1 MRKNICFA
9 VISCAL
15 LFCVGIL
22 FIKTDYLSARSA
34 NRVST
39 PQFEKDAIEDRVV
52 INLDRPVDISW
63 FTLKARNQVVFD
75 LKDAFFP
82 DGLLVDQ
89 VDSRIVQT
97 IRTSQHKEDVVRV
110 TLGLRPD
117 CNYNFSTNQ
126 RRRKNSHVLS
136 LSVYP
141 MIHGGLPSQIS
152 GTLLASSK
160 TKEDA
165 PIEEKPGQVTRPIPP
180 KQTGPSVAPYS
191 NQVSAPLFKEKG
203 NEEQV
208 LIKLNHPVDVSWFRL
223 ESQDRI
229 VVDLKDTFIPE
240 GFLSNEVNSQIIK
253 AIRTGQHKE
262 DIVRV
267 TLELEPGS
275 VYNFSTT
282 QGQVQ
287 GSPALFLCLSPEK
300 HEGPSFRKEPE
311 PLVAEAEPKIP
322 PSFETE
328 PDQPVQGVALSPEK
342 KPFPPFLAHLS
353 MPKLETSE
361 GQDQIT
367 INLNR
372 PVDASWFS
380 LKSPDRI
387 VVDIKNAFIPEKVLS
402 QAVNSPNIKSIR
414 AAQNQKDV
422 VRVVLDLKPGGPRQF
437 STTQKIVDDAHVLTL
452 CLGPE
457 KPGIPDASQAG
468 TVLAAAE
475 TQTEGPGQPG
485 EPEQDFKTAS
495 LQSSNRLSAPEFEIQ
510 GNEEQVLIKLDRP
523 VDTAWYI
530 KESPDR
536 IVVDIKDA
544 VIPEGVLDK
553 EIHSDKIKSIHASQ
567 EKEDVVRVVLALQPD
582 SKYEFSTAQGF
593 VEGDHVLF
601 LSLAPEKGKAPPAP
615 GSGDILVS
623 SLEEDQQGPV
633 PEPGQEDIPPFLAH
647 ADTPPVPEDDAA
659 PLNRLSDPQF
669 KAQGSE
675 EQILIKVDRPVAMS
689 WSTEKSPGQ
698 IIVNIRDAVIG
709 EGGLT
714 RQINAQKIQS
724 IQASQETKDMVQL
737 VLNLQPDSAVEF
749 STAQGF
755 VDGSHALSLRI
766 GPEKGAPAQEDTG
779 DVLASAETQDM
790 MPSAPLQPDQAEPA
804 MAQAPASPEAGD
816 QAAAMLANRLSD
828 PTYSAHGNV
837 EQILIK
843 LDRPVATSW
852 TALES
857 SGQIMVDI
865 KGAVVPEGGLTKE
878 IHSKKIKSLQA
889 SQAKED
895 VVRLVLN
902 LEPDSDVEFSTAQGF
917 VEGSHVLS
925 FRLGPGKEIP
935 AEAAAPALASLPK
948 ETRAMAP
955 EQALAEATGPIQP
968 EDREVPYE
976 PILSTQE
983 TMAEPRVEPVAVETT
998 EAEGVAVA
1006 MAETEPAP
1014 GETGWVEMAEAE
1026 TAGAEIAKAETVEP
1040 ETAAVE
1046 VAETEAPEVQAPEVK
1061 APEAETA
1068 GVKIA
1073 EAQAPEIE
1081 TTEPEAAEA
1090 EKAGIETA
1098 QAETAE
1104 VPMAET
1110 KTPEAIAPEIET
1122 AVAEAPEAETPEV
1135 KTAPVEAPEIET
1147 AEAEAD
1153 TAREETAEQQ
1163 DLKISGLVQARGTLQ
1178 VADQGAE
1185 NETSF
1190 RNRVILE
1197 ADYKDMLVVSALSD
1211 YLYFGPDDKTSDYD
1225 LDLYEAKLQYQ
1236 WENVTVSLGKQ
1247 IVRWGKMDRISPVD
1261 TLNPQDLRE
1270 FNLPDYEDRK
1280 IPVWMADIRYTFNG
1294 FTLEGVV
1301 IPFFE
1306 ENRQNYFQS
1315 NWSMFGHIKKE
1326 VADSNLSAFQKA
1338 YFENLNVH
1346 EEDPDNETEWGVR
1359 LSASVRD
1366 LDFGFTYHYATED
1379 NPYYESFPVKNI
1391 SVADGL
1397 SPDDF
1402 TAGTYQNEDIEV
1414 EYRKTSI
1421 AGLEFETAVAGFGI
1435 RGEAAWYENESF
1447 LTTSL
1452 TSVRKPTFTYAIGA
1466 DYTTKA
1472 NTYLNFQVA
1481 HRYVADFD
1489 DTILYAEE
1497 NETSLLGEIRLNA
1510 FVDWLQACVKY
1521 TKPLN
1526 NDSFYLNP
1534 YLKLSYIT
1542 NLDCRIGAGIYSGDS
1557 DTRLGRFEDQDVYY
1571 LDVTYRF

>member
-1 MRKNICFA
+1 MKKNICFA

-22 FIKTDYLSARSA
+22 FIKTEYLSARSA

-52 INLDRPVDISW
+52 IKLDRPVDISW

-110 TLGLRPD
+110 TLELKPD

-141 MIHGGLPSQIS
+141 MIHGGVPSQIS
-152 GTLLASSK
+152 GTLQASSK
-160 TKEDA
+160 TKDEA
-165 PIEEKPGQVTRPIPP
+165 PIEEKPGQVVRPIPP
-180 KQTGPSVAPYS
+180 KQTGSSVSPYS

-240 GFLSNEVNSQIIK
+240 GFLSNEVNSRIIK

-311 PLVAEAEPKIP
+311 ALVAEAEPKIR

-328 PDQPVQGVALSPEK
+328 PAQPVQGVALSPEK

-353 MPKLETSE
+353 APKLETQE

-402 QAVNSPNIKSIR
+402 QEVNSPNIKSIR

-422 VRVVLDLKPGGPRQF
+422 VRVVLDLKPGSPRQF
-437 STTQKIVDDAHVLTL
+437 STTQKIVDDVHVLTL

-457 KPGIPDASQAG
+457 KPGVPDASEAG
-468 TVLAAAE
+468 TVLVAAE

-485 EPEQDFKTAS
+485 GPEQDFKTAS

-601 LSLAPEKGKAPPAP
+601 LSLGPEKEKSPRAP

-623 SLEEDQQGPV
+623 SLDEDQPGPA

-647 ADTPPVPEDDAA
+647 ADTPPAPESEATPT

-669 KAQGSE
+669 KARGNE

-698 IIVNIRDAVIG
+698 IIVNVRDAVIG

-714 RQINAQKIQS
+714 REINAQKIQS

-737 VLNLQPDSAVEF
+737 ILNLQPDSEVEF

-766 GPEKGAPAQEDTG
+766 GPGKGAPAPEDTG
-779 DVLASAETQDM
+779 DVLASARPQDTL
-790 MPSAPLQPDQAEPA
+790 PAPPFQPDQAEPA
-804 MAQAPASPEAGD
+804 MAQALASPEAED
-816 QAAAMLANRLSD
+816 KAAAVLSNRLSA
-828 PTYSAHGNV
+828 PTYSAHGNI

-857 SGQIMVDI
+857 SDRIVVDI
-865 KGAVVPEGGLTKE
+865 KDAVVPEGGMTKE

-889 SQAKED
+889 NQAKED

-902 LEPDSDVEFSTAQGF
+902 LEPGSDVEFSTAQGF

-925 FRLGPGKEIP
+925 FRIGPGTKIP
-935 AEAAAPALASLPK
+935 AETASPALAASLPK
-948 ETRAMAP
+948 ETKAMAP
-955 EQALAEATGPIQP
+955 EQPVQALAEATEPVQLEGR
-968 EDREVPYE
+968 DVPYE

-983 TMAEPRVEPVAVETT
+983 TMTEQRVKTVAVETAQT
-998 EAEGVAVA
+998 ESVEAAIAEAG
-1006 MAETEPAP
+1006 PAQ
-1014 GETGWVEMAEAE
+1014 GETGWVDMGEAE
-1026 TAGAEIAKAETVEP
+1026 TAGAETAGAKTADAETVKP

-1046 VAETEAPEVQAPEVK
+1046 AAKTEAGQVQAPEVK
-1061 APEAETA
+1061 APEAETT
-1068 GVKIA
+1068 GVELA
-1073 EAQAPEIE
+1073 EAQVPEIE
-1081 TTEPEAAEA
+1081 PAEA
-1090 EKAGIETA
+1090 KTP
-1098 QAETAE
+1098 E
-1104 VPMAET
+1104 VVMAET
-1110 KTPEAIAPEIET
+1110 ETPET
-1122 AVAEAPEAETPEV
+1122 RVAEIMTAETEAPKVEAPEV

-1147 AEAEAD
+1147 AEAEVPGVD
-1153 TAREETAEQQ
+1153 TTREEPAEQQ

-1178 VADQGAE
+1178 AADQGVE

-1197 ADYKDMLVVSALSD
+1197 ADYKDTLVISALSD
-1211 YLYFGPDDKTSDYD
+1211 YLYFGPDDNTSDYD
-1225 LDLYEAKLQYQ
+1225 LDLHEAKLQYQ
-1236 WENVTVSLGKQ
+1236 WDNVTVSLGKQ

-1359 LSASVRD
+1359 LSASLRD
-1366 LDFGFTYHYATED
+1366 VDFGVTYHYATED
-1379 NPYYESFPVKNI
+1379 NPYYENFPVKNI

-1397 SPDDF
+1397 SADDF
-1402 TAGTYQNEDIEV
+1402 AGGTYQNEDIEV